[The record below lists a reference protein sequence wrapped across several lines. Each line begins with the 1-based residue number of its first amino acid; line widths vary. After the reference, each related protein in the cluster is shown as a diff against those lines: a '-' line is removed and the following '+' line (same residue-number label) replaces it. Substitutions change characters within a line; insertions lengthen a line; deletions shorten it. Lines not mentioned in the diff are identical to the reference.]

1 MPVDLETILL
11 LLPEGGLLLS
21 ATALFVWGAADR
33 RRSWWPVCAALPLI
47 VALAMVVRD
56 WGSPVLMSGPLI
68 QDATGD
74 MGRVLAVAL
83 GLVMVLMAW
92 RQTQRELASE
102 FFGGLLMVVAGL
114 MLVSR
119 ANDLVFLFLGTEL
132 VSIPTYMLL
141 FLGKRN
147 RASAE
152 ATVKYF
158 FLSLLASALFLYG
171 VSFVYGMSGTTLLV
185 GAADMEGIRDK
196 LPAIMQSELGGL
208 LPLGLVLVLAGL
220 GFKITAVPFHFYAP
234 DVYQGTTNVNAAF
247 LACAPKIVGILA
259 LTRIVVNV
267 VPVEVHLGSQLVIL
281 LAIVTMTVGNV
292 CALWQTHVRRLMA
305 YSSIAHAGYMLIGLA
320 VGIASASS
328 GGLHGLSAMLF
339 YLVLYVVA
347 TLGTFGALAY
357 VRSRGE
363 EIEHLD
369 DLSGLSQT
377 HAAIAAML
385 SVCMLSLAGIP
396 PLAGFWGKLTLFSG
410 AVELA
415 LDVAHPL
422 RGWFVVLAVAGAL
435 NAAIAAAYYL
445 RVILVMYFKPPRAD
459 PQTVSGHGLQT
470 VLVICSLLLVLIGAN
485 PGRLLDTIE
494 PRRVPAQQVPVE
506 TELGMNAP
514 DDGQEQK

>member
-1 MPVDLETILL
+1 MPVDLETILIL
-11 LLPEGGLLLS
+11 VPEGALILS
-21 ATALFVWGAADR
+21 ATALFVLGAADR
-33 RRSWWPVCAALPLI
+33 RRSWWPVCAALPLLF
-47 VALAMVVRD
+47 ALVMVVRD
-56 WGSPVLMSGPLI
+56 WGRPVVYSGPLI

-74 MGRVLAVAL
+74 TGRLLSVVL

-92 RQTQRELASE
+92 RQTHRKLATE

-147 RASAE
+147 RASSE

-185 GAADMEGIRDK
+185 GSGDLLGIRDK
-196 LPAIMQSELGGL
+196 LPEIMQSQIGSL

-247 LACAPKIVGILA
+247 LACAPKIAGILA

-267 VPVEVHLGSQLVIL
+267 VPAEFYLGAKLVIV

-305 YSSIAHAGYMLIGLA
+305 YSSIAHAGYLLIGLA
-320 VGIASASS
+320 LGLAAASS

-347 TLGTFGALAY
+347 TLGTFGAFAY
-357 VRSRGE
+357 VRSHGE
-363 EIEHLD
+363 EAEHLD
-369 DLSGLSQT
+369 DLAGLSQT
-377 HAAIAAML
+377 RAPIAAML
-385 SVCMLSLAGIP
+385 AVCMLSLAGIP

-415 LDVAHPL
+415 FDMTHPM
-422 RGWFVVLAVAGAL
+422 RGWFAVLAVAGAL

-445 RVILVMYFKPPRAD
+445 RVILVMYFKPPHSDRQTAAD
-459 PQTVSGHGLQT
+459 HSLQT
-470 VLVICSLLLVLIGAN
+470 VVAICSVLLVLICAD
-485 PGRLLDTIE
+485 PGRLLDAIE
-494 PRRVPAQQVPVE
+494 PQAVRARQVPVE
-506 TELGMNAP
+506 PELGMNAS
-514 DDGQEQK
+514 DDEQIPE